1 MGTQSLKQLRL
12 DSNNNGPVGPQCG
25 GHYGEGCFR
34 RFWESLG
41 RAVATFGF
49 LEEALG
55 KAIFSFTAT
64 EPHDPSQIGAAFEKW
79 LPRLERTLIDSL
91 GNLIGEYEKAVREH
105 PNAPVEDLD
114 YLIWR
119 LREALRIRN
128 VLCHG
133 SWQEPDSVL
142 SNAT

>member
-1 MGTQSLKQLRL
+1 MAKDASG
-12 DSNNNGPVGPQCG
+12 D
-25 GHYGEGCFR
+25 F
-34 RFWESLG
+34 
-41 RAVATFGF
+41 
-49 LEEALG
+49 G
-55 KAIFSFTAT
+55 KAWAERLPHSVSWRRPWERQFFSFTAT
-64 EPHDPSQIGAAFEKW
+64 EPHDRSQIDAAFEKW
-79 LPRLERTLIDSL
+79 LPRLERALIDSL